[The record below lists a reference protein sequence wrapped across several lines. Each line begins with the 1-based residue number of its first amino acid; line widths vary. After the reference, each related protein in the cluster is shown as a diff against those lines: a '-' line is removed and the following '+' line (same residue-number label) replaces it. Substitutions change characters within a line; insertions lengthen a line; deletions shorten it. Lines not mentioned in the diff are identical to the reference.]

1 MDTDSNLVSIIDQ
14 SIIDVVD
21 LFINL
26 VNHESNLHPMNHQLI
41 KNQINNQLINN
52 QLNNNQLIN
61 NQLTNNQLTNNQL
74 INAISDSINRS
85 YSDSYGNMYHP
96 AMNGINNRNLYHS
109 AMCEMYQ
116 QSRTVGGVG
125 GMGGVSGME
134 ERLDDAINILKTH
147 AESAGKQQQ
156 QQHYT
161 QLDCHVVSNCNFY
174 TSPSL
179 DFKIFILSPMF
190 RLVFIPSCSP
200 LSLLPFQNI

>member
-41 KNQINNQLINN
+41 NNQ
-52 QLNNNQLIN
+52 IN

-85 YSDSYGNMYHP
+85 YSDSYGDMYHP
-96 AMNGINNRNLYHS
+96 AMNGINNHNLYHS
-109 AMCEMYQ
+109 AMYEMYQ

-174 TSPSL
+174 TSPS
-179 DFKIFILSPMF
+179 
-190 RLVFIPSCSP
+190 
-200 LSLLPFQNI
+200 